1 MLISVSEHAHKQWH
15 QTCWQT
21 TCNYE
26 KVRPRSEIAPIVLG
40 LGLNWIKCSVRNG
53 YSAAFLG
60 FLNFIQRGFF
70 VRTVRAAQKYTE
82 ERLLLITVKTAQT
95 MLIPTLPPSMNPA
108 HCIGWVLSAGQGPTQ
123 MFQKL
128 GLDGGP
134 GLRSLISLIKRDQNC
149 YACNTCA
156 AILID
161 CLIRTHSKDESLMTS
176 VYYSDLRCKS
186 KWMLQRTLSPT
197 PDWTS

>member
-1 MLISVSEHAHKQWH
+1 MTSNVLANDMQLRKVASSISNCANRIRSGVELDQVFGSKWLLSCIPWVSQFH
-15 QTCWQT
+15 T
-21 TCNYE
+21 T
-26 KVRPRSEIAPIVLG
+26 
-40 LGLNWIKCSVRNG
+40 
-53 YSAAFLG
+53 
-60 FLNFIQRGFF
+60 
-70 VRTVRAAQKYTE
+70 
-82 ERLLLITVKTAQT
+82 RLLCSNSPCCTKVYRGKIASDNCETAQT

-108 HCIGWVLSAGQGPTQ
+108 HCIGWVLSAGQGPNQ

-176 VYYSDLRCKS
+176 VYYSDLLCKS
-186 KWMLQRTLSPT
+186 K
-197 PDWTS
+197 

>member
-1 MLISVSEHAHKQWH
+1 MQLRKGASSIRNCANRIRSGVELDQVFGSKWLLSCIPWVSQFH
-15 QTCWQT
+15 T
-21 TCNYE
+21 T
-26 KVRPRSEIAPIVLG
+26 RL
-40 LGLNWIKCSVRNG
+40 
-53 YSAAFLG
+53 
-60 FLNFIQRGFF
+60 F

-108 HCIGWVLSAGQGPTQ
+108 HCIGWVLSAGQGPNQ

-176 VYYSDLRCKS
+176 VYYSDLLCKS
-186 KWMLQRTLSPT
+186 K
-197 PDWTS
+197 